1 MTVFPTNDTWYEH
14 YVSYGETDTM
24 GVLYYGEYF
33 HIFERARSQFI
44 RERGMSYAEVER
56 RGAFLPIREAS
67 CRYRAPVRYDDKILV
82 HTGISE
88 WRRASMIFI
97 YEVFDATRTVLHAT
111 GMTEHACVQADGK
124 PIRIPEWLKAL
135 FDIPPN

>member
-1 MTVFPTNDTWYEH
+1 MSDFPAVDSWLEH

-33 HIFERARSQFI
+33 HIFERARSLFI

-56 RGAFLPIREAS
+56 RGAYLPIREAS

-82 HTGISE
+82 HVGISE
-88 WRRASMIFI
+88 WKRASMIFV
-97 YEVFDATRTVLHAT
+97 YEVFDAEKKVVHAT
-111 GMTEHACVQADGK
+111 GMTEHACVNADGR
-124 PIRIPEWLKAL
+124 PIRIPDWLKEL
-135 FDIPPN
+135 FNGPTD